1 VTREDCL
8 ALDAVDPLAGHRALF
23 EVPPGVIYLD
33 GNSLGVLP
41 KAVPARLA
49 KVVADEWGRDLIRS
63 WNTAGWIDLPA
74 KVGAKIAPL
83 IGAYP
88 DEVIACDS
96 TSVNLFKLAA
106 GALALRPDRHVIVT
120 EPGNF
125 PSDLYILQGLADL
138 KPGLE
143 IRVTPRAEL
152 AAALDESVA
161 LLLLTEVHYKTGEL
175 HDMAALSAKA
185 HEVGALTLWDLSHSA
200 GALPVDLT
208 ASGADLAVGC
218 GYKYLNGGPGAP
230 AFAYVARRHQGTFK
244 SPLTGWMGHAQPFA
258 FDDDYLPGMGMARLL
273 CGTPQVLNMSALD
286 AALSVFEG
294 IDMGMVRAKSMA
306 LGDLFLTLV
315 QDRCDGLTPACPLGG
330 AQRGSQVAL
339 RHPNGYA
346 IVQALIDRGVIG
358 DFRAPDILRFGLTP
372 LYIGFADVWDAVDH
386 LAQIMATEAWREP
399 RYAEVAAV
407 T

>member
-1 VTREDCL
+1 MTREDCL

-152 AAALDESVA
+152 AAALDDSVA

-185 HEVGALTLWDLSHSA
+185 REAGALTLWDLSHSA
-200 GALPVDLT
+200 GAMPVNLT

-230 AFAYVARRHQGTFK
+230 AFAYVARRHQGAFK

-258 FDDDYLPGMGMARLL
+258 FDDDYRPGMGMARLL

-286 AALSVFEG
+286 VALSVFEG

-315 QDRCDGLTPACPLGG
+315 QDRCDGLSPACPLGG